1 MENGVFETE
10 IKLYRFLKNAFD
22 ATVADIPEDRIFER
36 APGGGHPP
44 VWILGHLA
52 ICGELGEKLCGGDLT
67 HPRWLVLFG
76 PGSSDDITSGE
87 YSVAEFAAAIT
98 DTYERFISLAVQAD
112 ADHLQLPHGVELLDG
127 SPVATIGDLVAH
139 LLSTHF
145 SFHLAQLS
153 AWRRA
158 AGHPHL
164 F

>member
-1 MENGVFETE
+1 VFDTE
-10 IKLYRFLKNAFD
+10 VTLFRFLKNAFD
-22 ATVADIPEDRIFER
+22 ATVADIPDDRIFER

-44 VWILGHLA
+44 AWILGHLA
-52 ICGELGEKLCGGDLT
+52 ICGELGEKLCGGDLQ

-76 PGSSDDITSGE
+76 PGSSDDITTGD
-87 YSVAEFAAAIT
+87 YSVGEFSQMIT
-98 DTYERFISLAVQAD
+98 DSYERFIGLAQQAD
-112 ADHLQLPHGVELLDG
+112 AAHLSLPHGVELLDG
-127 SPVATIGDLVAH
+127 SPVATIHDLVAH

-153 AWRRA
+153 GWRRA